1 MRAFGLKKGSD
12 GTHTARITTTGAVCV
27 GRCPLLLLAAL
38 FAVAYRAAGEE
49 VKPSGYYAAHILAFP
64 QEGGPCEHSG
74 DAVTRIGGSPACF
87 TVGDSTELYLCSS
100 RGHVL
105 ISHCKETDCTQCDVP
120 ALNQYGYVDG
130 KCQANGWLRA
140 DCTDIP
146 VGEDRFLPQDQR
158 SSL

>member
-1 MRAFGLKKGSD
+1 MQCKQCADRRLGL
-12 GTHTARITTTGAVCV
+12 VL
-27 GRCPLLLLAAL
+27 PLLCAQLVPANVVVAATS
-38 FAVAYRAAGEE
+38 YGN
-49 VKPSGYYAAHILAFP
+49 PSGYFAAHVLAFP
-64 QEGGPCEHSG
+64 QEGGPCVSDDSG
-74 DAVTRIGGSPACF
+74 LVPRIGGSPACF
-87 TVGDSTELYLCSS
+87 TIGDNTELYLCDA

-105 ISHCKETDCTQCDVP
+105 ISDCRESDCTHCDVP

-146 VGEDRFLPQDQR
+146 VGEDRFLPEDQR